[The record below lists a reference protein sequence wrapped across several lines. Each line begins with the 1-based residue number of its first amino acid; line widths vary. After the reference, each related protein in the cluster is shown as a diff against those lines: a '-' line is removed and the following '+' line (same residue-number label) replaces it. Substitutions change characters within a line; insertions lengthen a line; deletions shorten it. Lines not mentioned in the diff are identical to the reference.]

1 MWTSQLQN
9 VKHLEL
15 SRVRAYKKEYKK
27 EPSYISRILAPAK
40 TCSSSSRKWGSVEI
54 RSNLLAFSKVSLTIS
69 KSEISLNILK

>member
-15 SRVRAYKKEYKK
+15 SRVRGYKKEYKK

-40 TCSSSSRKWGSVEI
+40 TCSSSSRKWGVCGDQIQSSCFLQSKLDNQQI
-54 RSNLLAFSKVSLTIS
+54 RN
-69 KSEISLNILK
+69 